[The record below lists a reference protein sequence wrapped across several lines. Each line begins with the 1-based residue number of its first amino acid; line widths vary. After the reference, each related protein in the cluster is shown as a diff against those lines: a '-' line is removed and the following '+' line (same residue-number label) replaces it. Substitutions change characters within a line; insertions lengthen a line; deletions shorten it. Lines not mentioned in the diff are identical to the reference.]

1 MRTVSASDFSRNFG
15 KYQAEAISDGIIRIA
30 RYGTIVGAYLPP
42 TELAR
47 FNSLKRRERKILL
60 VGELDDQTVSD
71 IEAANYA
78 TEPN

>member
-1 MRTVSASDFSRNFG
+1 MRTVSASDFARNFG
-15 KYQAEAISDGIIRIA
+15 KYQAEAISDGIIRVA
-30 RYGTIVGAYLPP
+30 RHGTIVGGYLSS

-47 FNSLKRRERKILL
+47 FNALKRRERKILP
-60 VGELDDQTVSD
+60 VGELDEQTVSD

>member
-1 MRTVSASDFSRNFG
+1 MRRVSASDFARNFG
-15 KYQAEAISDGIIRIA
+15 KYQAEAISDGIIRVA
-30 RYGTIVGAYLPP
+30 RSGTIEGAYLSS

-47 FNSLKRRERKILL
+47 FNALKRRERKILP